1 MRRKRSGGIVPLAAL
16 VSTCALGGAFGGFGG
31 LAQRLA
37 LPVAQP
43 APPGGAASTAG
54 KPGLHIRRGKPVSF
68 TCMLNDGAGY
78 RWDIQ
83 QYGTVGQG
91 TDRAYSGG
99 MYLRVNGASV
109 RSTGQGWMN
118 AAGDEVEIGPYSR
131 GTVRIYRRIKV
142 YRNRGLARWLDIFEN
157 PTSQNITLTV
167 QLFSDMIT
175 TVGQTVSSSGK
186 NQFTSKDHAFVTV
199 CQGVGAPALMHYVCS
214 PRSKLRPTVTVRG
227 DNIYVNYGITV
238 PANKAVALCY
248 FESQNRSAEALRK
261 LMKDFRPSRA
271 LRDLP
276 PALRRLLV
284 NMPVGS
290 GIGGVD
296 LERSETR
303 DLVHNRHGDPIFGT
317 IANESFR
324 LGTLFGAMTLP
335 ADEVIGMA
343 SAEGEE
349 GQFRVLLLGGQVLA
363 GRMAKGAKLELKLP
377 AGGVLRVPFADL
389 RQCAYRISKDRPDES
404 EFAGPLL
411 ILRTGDR
418 VAFEPGSVE
427 LTFRTRHGVVAL
439 APQELLEVTLDH
451 AGNGVHRATFLNG
464 SQLAGFL
471 EPEQVPLTLKLG
483 PKLTLARNL
492 VARVRFAAEE
502 KPDATLDA
510 VVLSNGDEL
519 FGRFAEEE
527 FTLTTRYGKVKLQ
540 PESVEAMSFSRTHLG
555 RAGVR
560 LWNGSVL
567 RGQCGRGTLAFQVTP
582 GPTLE
587 IHVGQYV
594 RVRRSQALPPKK
606 IRQAVRSLVRQLG
619 AKGYKDRQDATE
631 KLVKMGKGII
641 PMLRKHLPAG
651 DPEVRQR
658 IEGILERLGGG
669 PARLPAGPG
678 RSSVQILHN

>member
-1 MRRKRSGGIVPLAAL
+1 MGRKRRGGRAPLAAR
-16 VSTCALGGAFGGFGG
+16 VFAWALGGLFAG
-31 LAQRLA
+31 LGAGAQRL
-37 LPVAQP
+37 LPVP
-43 APPGGAASTAG
+43 PPGGAPPTVG
-54 KPGLHIRRGKPVSF
+54 KPGLHIRPGKHVNF
-68 TCMLNDGAGY
+68 TWTTNDGAGY

-83 QYGTVGQG
+83 HYGTVGQG
-91 TDRAYSGG
+91 TGGAYSGG
-99 MYLRVNGASV
+99 MYLRISGSSV
-109 RSTGQGWMN
+109 RSSGRGWLN

-131 GTVRIYRRIKV
+131 GTVRIYRRIKI
-142 YRNRGLARWLDIFEN
+142 YRDRGLARWVDIFEN
-157 PTSQNITLTV
+157 PASRDITLTV

-186 NQFTSKDHAFVTV
+186 NQFTNQDHAFVTV
-199 CQGVGAPALMHYVCS
+199 CQRGGTPALMHYVCS

-227 DNIYVNYGITV
+227 DNIYVNYRITV
-238 PANKAVALCY
+238 PAGKAVALCY
-248 FESQNRSAEALRK
+248 FESQNRSAGALRK

-271 LRDLP
+271 VRDLSP
-276 PALRRLLV
+276 TLRRLLL
-284 NMPVGS
+284 NMPVGR

-296 LERSETR
+296 LERSATR

-317 IANESFR
+317 IANDSFR
-324 LGTLFGAMTLP
+324 LETLFGAMTLP

-343 SAEGEE
+343 SAEGQE
-349 GQFRVLLLGGQVLA
+349 GQFRVLLAGGQVLA
-363 GRMAKGAKLELKLP
+363 GRMAKGARLELELP

-389 RQCAYRISKDRPDES
+389 RQCAYRISKQRPEES

-418 VAFEPGSVE
+418 VAFEPGSVD

-439 APQELLEVTLDH
+439 TPEDLLEVTLDH
-451 AGNGVHRATFLNG
+451 VGNGVHRATFLNG
-464 SQLAGFL
+464 SQLAGLL

-483 PKLTLARNL
+483 PKLTLSRNL
-492 VARVRFAAEE
+492 VAKVRFAAEE

-527 FTLTTRYGKVKLQ
+527 LTLTTRYGKVKLQ
-540 PESVEAMSFSRTHLG
+540 PESVQAMSFSRTHLG
-555 RAGVR
+555 RVGMR

-567 RGQCGRGTLAFQVTP
+567 RGQFDRAALAFQVTP
-582 GPTLE
+582 GPTLD
-587 IHVGQYV
+587 IHVGHYV
-594 RVRRSQALPPKK
+594 RVRRSQALPPEK
-606 IRQAVRSLVRQLG
+606 IRQTVRALVRQLG
-619 AKGYKDRQDATE
+619 AEGYKERQEATE
-631 KLVKMGKGII
+631 KLIKMGRGII

-658 IEGILERLGGG
+658 IDDILERLGGA
-669 PARLPAGPG
+669 PAGLPAGPR